1 MSFYSSHT
9 EQALTALL
17 REGDE
22 GAFVEIYRRN
32 WQRMYNTAYKRLK
45 DPFQCEDLVQN
56 IFTDIWERR
65 TDLLIAN
72 LQAYLQT
79 AVRFQ
84 VIKYSTRMS
93 DVAPFADILESSLA
107 SAIGTDDPLIENEL
121 LDLVKLWIAAL
132 PAKRREIFVLY
143 YLEDLSSDQIAE
155 RIGISQKTVQNQ
167 LATATNT
174 LRAQLSKVLMLCLI
188 LQLPVRL
195 EDFSK

>member
-1 MSFYSSHT
+1 
-9 EQALTALL
+9 
-17 REGDE
+17 
-22 GAFVEIYRRN
+22 
-32 WQRMYNTAYKRLK
+32 
-45 DPFQCEDLVQN
+45 
-56 IFTDIWERR
+56 
-65 TDLLIAN
+65 
-72 LQAYLQT
+72 
-79 AVRFQ
+79 
-84 VIKYSTRMS
+84 MS

-132 PAKRREIFVLY
+132 PEKRREIFVLY

-174 LRAQLSKVLMLCLI
+174 LRSQLSKVLMLCLI
-188 LQLPVRL
+188 LQLPIQL